1 MEYKAGRNPMKQS
14 KQTGRTFG
22 GVGLPLG
29 LPTPKLEGVPEAVRS
44 FVEVG
49 MKMQSEVLELCGHR
63 ARAWLDWPEK
73 YCACK
78 TMDDLTTAQ
87 SGYLTR
93 MQRDYAHYLDCVLK
107 DTLIEQDEFEED
119 VQDEGSQIETGEPHA
134 KAA

>member
-1 MEYKAGRNPMKQS
+1 MKQS

-29 LPTPKLEGVPEAVRS
+29 LPTPKLEGVPEAIQP
-44 FVEVG
+44 FIEVG
-49 MKMQSEVLELCGHR
+49 MKIQSEILGLCGHR

-87 SGYLTR
+87 SDYLTG
-93 MQRDYAHYLDCVLK
+93 MQRDYAQLLDGILR
-107 DTLIEQDEFEED
+107 DALIEQDEFEED
-119 VQDEGSQIETGEPHA
+119 EQDEGSQSETGEPHA